1 MAMGRWPLLGNRDYM
16 LLWSGEILSELGSQ
30 VSTIAYPLLVLGLT
44 HSPAEAGV
52 VGLAK
57 WLPLVLFALPAG
69 ALADRVDRKRL
80 MIACDGLRMLAAASI
95 VLALIVGRPAYL
107 QVVVVAFLD
116 GALFITSYICERGA
130 LRQVVPTEQV
140 QDAVAQNEART
151 FAAGIVGPPLGGV
164 LFAAARVLPF
174 LVDTLSFLSSMTAI
188 AATRVSFQGGRSTT
202 GTTYAD
208 GFTWMWSR
216 PFYRAASL
224 LAGAVNPVYTG
235 LYLLAILL
243 ARHDGASSAQ
253 VGVLFAIVGVG
264 GVLGA
269 LAAAPLRR
277 RIGTHA
283 LLCAQQWLLAGA
295 VLLLLAVHSA
305 LLIGGLLAVAEFLTP
320 AGNAA
325 VGGARVAAAPDHLQ
339 GRVQAS
345 GTVIAMSFA
354 WAGPLAAG
362 LLFQRAGVTAAILS
376 FAALTLAL
384 AVITTLA
391 PALRAGPPARNE
403 PTPCQ
408 PAAD

>member
-69 ALADRVDRKRL
+69 ALADRVDRGGCGRFPRRHAVVPQL
-80 MIACDGLRMLAAASI
+80 YDRHRGDQGELS
-95 VLALIVGRPAYL
+95 GRP
-107 QVVVVAFLD
+107 
-116 GALFITSYICERGA
+116 
-130 LRQVVPTEQV
+130 
-140 QDAVAQNEART
+140 
-151 FAAGIVGPPLGGV
+151 
-164 LFAAARVLPF
+164 
-174 LVDTLSFLSSMTAI
+174 
-188 AATRVSFQGGRSTT
+188 RSTT
-202 GTTYAD
+202 GTTHAD
-208 GFTWMWSR
+208 GFRWMWSR
-216 PFYRAASL
+216 PFYRAAAL
-224 LAGAVNPVYTG
+224 LAGAGNPVYTG

-243 ARHDGASSAQ
+243 ARHDGASSAAI
-253 VGVLFAIVGVG
+253 GVLFAIVGVG

-277 RIGTHA
+277 RIATHT
-283 LLCAQQWLLAGA
+283 LLSAQQWLLAA
-295 VLLLLAVHSA
+295 AVVLLLAAHSA

-362 LLFQRAGVTAAILS
+362 LLFQRAGVTATILS
-376 FAALTLAL
+376 FAALTLVL

-391 PALRAGPPARNE
+391 PALRAGPPA
-403 PTPCQ
+403 
-408 PAAD
+408 AD